1 VSITAAPSLPP
12 KPSDPNPPRG
22 PHDIVLSYGEATK
35 EIERRVG
42 GAVPYKGDPAF
53 APPGDPLSPGSTK
66 AKAEVIFRDI
76 PLVAIQNSWAVNEA
90 TGALRSHML
99 GIFESSGQLCDTIL
113 GDDRIMPTLGSLRA
127 GLFGRDIRFSPA
139 NDSSAA
145 REVLDAWVAHW
156 PQFFAGSGLPLMN
169 DYESIMGF
177 ADAQLLWDTTKT
189 WLPYMRFWHPRYQ
202 YWNWEVRKMVAMTM
216 DGTEPIVHGGGKWV
230 HHSRWG
236 YERCWIRG
244 AIRAVAEPVLGRH
257 WARRDWL
264 RWSEIHGI
272 AMTIAETPMA
282 ADPGERAQF
291 VKSLANR
298 GSETTVLAGKGVDE
312 QNSYSVSL
320 VEARDTAW
328 EGFAG
333 LISGLDMAIVL
344 AILFQNLTTEVEGGA
359 FAATKSHMDIRDSG
373 IQELNAAW
381 RSTLH
386 GGVARPFAFFNF
398 GDPELA
404 PVTQW
409 DVASR
414 SQYQANALQFKEL
427 GNAIMS
433 MSKGGIKFKDVEEVR
448 AFAATRFGLDGLP
461 DFTIGDPPNAGGGS
475 GGGGEG
481 DSGGGGSEAIQRSS
495 MPSAIGELYQR
506 WRADRA
512 GTGAR

>member
-1 VSITAAPSLPP
+1 MSITAAPSLPP

-414 SQYQANALQFKEL
+414 SQYANNALQFKEM
-427 GNAIMS
+427 GNALAM
-433 MSKGGIKFKDVEEVR
+433 MAKGGIKFKNVEEVR
-448 AFAATRFGLDGLP
+448 TFAAKRFGLDGLP
-461 DFTIGDPPNAGGGS
+461 DFTISDPPSGA

-481 DSGGGGSEAIQRSS
+481 GFGQ
-495 MPSAIGELYQR
+495 
-506 WRADRA
+506 
-512 GTGAR
+512 